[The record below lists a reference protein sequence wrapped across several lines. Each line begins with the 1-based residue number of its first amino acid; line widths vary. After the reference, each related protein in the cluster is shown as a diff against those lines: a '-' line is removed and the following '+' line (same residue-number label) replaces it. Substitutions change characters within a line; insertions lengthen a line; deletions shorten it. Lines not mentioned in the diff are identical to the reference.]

1 MRTAAPRPEKS
12 EPRAEHRRVATGEPS
27 PVIRTPAPAVGAPVI
42 VAVPPP
48 VVAPPAHAPVV
59 SAMPTVQELR
69 QPVLPPP
76 QAQPHYQQ
84 PYPNTGS
91 RTISSRIRAAAYRR
105 YQPPSYQ
112 PPPYQPPVIAAQP
125 VTVPDRP
132 RPVEPAQ
139 TETPNPPQQ
148 GPIGK
153 FVDTLKPANLLARAR
168 DFGEKIEQA
177 GNDILPNIR
186 PQ

>member
-1 MRTAAPRPEKS
+1 M
-12 EPRAEHRRVATGEPS
+12 
-27 PVIRTPAPAVGAPVI
+27 
-42 VAVPPP
+42 
-48 VVAPPAHAPVV
+48 
-59 SAMPTVQELR
+59 
-69 QPVLPPP
+69 
-76 QAQPHYQQ
+76 
-84 PYPNTGS
+84 
-91 RTISSRIRAAAYRR
+91 
-105 YQPPSYQ
+105 
-112 PPPYQPPVIAAQP
+112 IAAQP

>member
-1 MRTAAPRPEKS
+1 
-12 EPRAEHRRVATGEPS
+12 
-27 PVIRTPAPAVGAPVI
+27 
-42 VAVPPP
+42 
-48 VVAPPAHAPVV
+48 
-59 SAMPTVQELR
+59 MPTVQELR

-84 PYPNTGS
+84 PHPQYGQPH
-91 RTISSRIRAAAYRR
+91 
-105 YQPPSYQ
+105 YQQQYAQPQYHQPPYQPPPSYQ
-112 PPPYQPPVIAAQP
+112 PPSYQPPVIAAQP

-139 TETPNPPQQ
+139 TETPNPQQ

-153 FVDTLKPANLLARAR
+153 FVDTLKPSNLLARAR